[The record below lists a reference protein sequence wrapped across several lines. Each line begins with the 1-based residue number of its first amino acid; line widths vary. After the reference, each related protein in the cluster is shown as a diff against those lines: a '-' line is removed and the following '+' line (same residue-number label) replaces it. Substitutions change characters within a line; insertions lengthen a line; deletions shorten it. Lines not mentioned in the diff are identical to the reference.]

1 MAALSLS
8 LAGVAL
14 SRLRTSP
21 DRARS
26 KPLNVSGSFVSAAV
40 PRASAFA
47 SAREAGDGGMHAQV
61 APVALLTRVSEGVRI
76 VRRNDVIA
84 AQAGALLQQ
93 GDRVIVPQQGSAQ
106 AVFQEQDG
114 QALLGPTE
122 LASLAPGAIV
132 INTARASLVDET
144 AMLAAL
150 DAGQVGVYATD
161 VFDAEPPAMS
171 ALILHPQVLTTSHIG
186 GFTEESVTRATATA
200 VENLLR
206 VLGPANSLTP
216 REVAL
221 A

>member
-8 LAGVAL
+8 LAGVGL

-26 KPLNVSGSFVSAAV
+26 KPLNVPASFVSAAV

-47 SAREAGDGGMHAQV
+47 AAREAGDGGSHAQV

-114 QALLGPTE
+114 QALLGSFAAGTDAT
-122 LASLAPGAIV
+122 LAYFSRKA
-132 INTARASLVDET
+132 
-144 AMLAAL
+144 
-150 DAGQVGVYATD
+150 DACSV
-161 VFDAEPPAMS
+161 VFDLVAGHVDLALS
-171 ALILHPQVLTTSHIG
+171 AVDTGALGGGPTDQGRRAIG
-186 GFTEESVTRATATA
+186 FHCYSQPIAGR
-200 VENLLR
+200 
-206 VLGPANSLTP
+206 
-216 REVAL
+216 
-221 A
+221 

>member
-40 PRASAFA
+40 PRA

-114 QALLGPTE
+114 QALLGSFAGGTDAT
-122 LASLAPGAIV
+122 LAYFSRKADACSVVFDLVAGHVDLALSAVDMGA
-132 INTARASLVDET
+132 LG
-144 AMLAAL
+144 AL
-150 DAGQVGVYATD
+150 GGGPAGQGRRA
-161 VFDAEPPAMS
+161 
-171 ALILHPQVLTTSHIG
+171 IG
-186 GFTEESVTRATATA
+186 FHCYSQPIAGR
-200 VENLLR
+200 
-206 VLGPANSLTP
+206 
-216 REVAL
+216 
-221 A
+221 

>member
-114 QALLGPTE
+114 QALLGSFAGGTDAT
-122 LASLAPGAIV
+122 LAYFSRKADACSVVFDLVAGHVDLALSAVDMGA
-132 INTARASLVDET
+132 
-144 AMLAAL
+144 LAAL
-150 DAGQVGVYATD
+150 GALGGGPAGQGRRA
-161 VFDAEPPAMS
+161 
-171 ALILHPQVLTTSHIG
+171 IG
-186 GFTEESVTRATATA
+186 FHCYSQPIAGR
-200 VENLLR
+200 
-206 VLGPANSLTP
+206 
-216 REVAL
+216 
-221 A
+221 